1 MVNLLHYIDYYL
13 SKTSQNF
20 RYRNLFI
27 QQLRYFLFIW
37 LIYCIILIFIYLKP
51 LKTLGFIDIVI
62 YLYSNYGTFCLYV
75 YLLHYID
82 YYLYKTSQNFR
93 YRNLFIQQLRYF
105 LFICLIYCIILIII
119 YIKPLKT
126 LDIVIY
132 LYSNYGTFCL
142 YV

>member
-37 LIYCIILIFIYLKP
+37 LIYCIILI
-51 LKTLGFIDIVI
+51 
-62 YLYSNYGTFCLYV
+62 
-75 YLLHYID
+75 
-82 YYLYKTSQNFR
+82 
-93 YRNLFIQQLRYF
+93 
-105 LFICLIYCIILIII
+105 II

-142 YV
+142 YGLIYCIILIIIYIKPLKTLDILIYLYSNYGTFCLYD

>member
-37 LIYCIILIFIYLKP
+37 LIYCIILIIIYIKP
-51 LKTLGFIDIVI
+51 LKTLGIVI
-62 YLYSNYGTFCLYV
+62 YLYSNYLFV
-75 YLLHYID
+75 YLVNLLHYID

-105 LFICLIYCIILIII
+105 LFIWLIYCIILIII
-119 YIKPLKT
+119 YLKPLKT

-142 YV
+142 YG